1 VTLLPISE
9 MALAKHIPSELSR
22 MRGHCS
28 FSEGPENLRLL
39 ICSRT
44 CWGINTMLPSFKAI
58 GLKIQEAFATCSL
71 GVHLPFSRALQ
82 FQGSRV

>member
-1 VTLLPISE
+1 
-9 MALAKHIPSELSR
+9 
-22 MRGHCS
+22 
-28 FSEGPENLRLL
+28 
-39 ICSRT
+39 
-44 CWGINTMLPSFKAI
+44 MLPSFKAI